1 MVKQIEITLTKN
13 YTVVLNDFRLKGIIN
28 ALEIAYWAAYKEQD
42 KTKMTDYMLL
52 LNEFKRIS

>member
-1 MVKQIEITLTKN
+1 MKQ

-28 ALEIAYWAAYKEQD
+28 ALEIAYWKAYGEQD
-42 KTKMTDYMLL
+42 KTKMIDYQLL